1 MRVIRRA
8 ILLALLIVYAG
19 VAKAQI
25 YSTYDWE
32 SSPKVAVVTKEEA
45 EHPAVII
52 SHNQFS
58 ELVIGGSS
66 ANSFVTEHKIIHVN
80 TQAGIEKFNKV
91 YIPLRNSSEVV
102 SIKVRSIDP
111 SGKITN
117 LQKENL
123 KELHN
128 VEGYGN
134 FKIFAVEGI
143 TAGGEIEYLYTVKSS
158 PEMYGRELFQTS
170 VPVRAAAFALIF
182 PLNVEYSA
190 RSYNGLPKPVVQLYG
205 DYGSKKNSISI
216 AVTNVPAAREEEYS
230 SDVADRMRLDY
241 KFESN
246 AMVNHPFT
254 WEKMGD
260 QLLKNSHD
268 PKGSAKVTKLIKSL
282 NLGQASEEEKIK
294 KLEQYI
300 KTNFTIKDGKNP
312 AYSDIKEVLSTHV
325 GNDAGIL
332 KLYLASLAELNI
344 NTQLVFTLPRTQGS
358 IDFDF
363 PTPMVLQESLL
374 FFPAYKKYIAP
385 TVKHLRYGPAPDN
398 IAGNT
403 GLFISYSNE
412 TGGRL
417 NFHNC
422 SVQGIDILSHEHNKQ
437 GVNATVA
444 IKNGVPEV
452 VAETFWQGY
461 RASLY
466 RGIYQNTQG
475 AQREDFIKNVTL
487 SGIDNLSIAKRSTE
501 GEDENLSSDVDSFFK
516 IKTECQAPAILEM
529 AGNDYLVSI
538 GKVIGTQSELYQEHK
553 RQTNIY
559 VPTIANYFHELVLEI
574 PEGYT
579 CAGQEAAKIH
589 NQVKDENQNVVME
602 FISDYHIE
610 GNKLII
616 KVHEVYKVLYLK
628 KEKYDD
634 FRAVINSA
642 ADFNKLVVVLT
653 PSKGN

>member
-1 MRVIRRA
+1 M
-8 ILLALLIVYAG
+8 ALLSVYAG
-19 VAKAQI
+19 IATAQI
-25 YSTYDWE
+25 YSTYNWE
-32 SSPKVAVVTKEEA
+32 ASPKVAAVTMEEA

-52 SHNQFS
+52 SHMQFS
-58 ELVIGGSS
+58 ELVIGNGS

-91 YIPLRNSSEVV
+91 YIPLRNSSEVI

-123 KELHN
+123 KELNN

-143 TAGGEIEYLYTVKSS
+143 TIGGDIEYLYTVKSS
-158 PEMYGRELFQTS
+158 PDMYGRKLFQTS
-170 VPVRAAAFALIF
+170 VPVRAASFALIF
-182 PLNVEYSA
+182 PRSAEYSA
-190 RSYNGLPKPVVQLYG
+190 RSYNGLPQPVVQ
-205 DYGSKKNSISI
+205 DYGNNKNSISI
-216 AVTNVPAAREEEYS
+216 AVANVPAALEEEYS
-230 SDVADRMRLDY
+230 SEASERMRLDY

-246 AMVNHPFT
+246 AMLNEPFT
-254 WEKMGD
+254 WEKMGS

-268 PKGSAKVTKLIKSL
+268 PKGSGKVTKLIKSL

-300 KTNFTIKDGKNP
+300 KTNFTIKDGNTP
-312 AYSDIKEVLSTHV
+312 AYNDIKEVLSTNV
-325 GNDAGIL
+325 GSDAGIL
-332 KLYLASLAELNI
+332 KLYLAALAELNI
-344 NTQLVFTLPRTQGS
+344 NTQLIFTLPRKQGS
-358 IDFDF
+358 IDNDF
-363 PTPMVLQESLL
+363 PTPLVLQEALL
-374 FFPAYKKYIAP
+374 FFPAYRTYLAP
-385 TVKHLRYGPAPDN
+385 TVKYLRYGPAPDN
-398 IAGNT
+398 IAGNS
-403 GLFISYSNE
+403 GLFITYNNQM
-412 TGGRL
+412 GRL
-417 NFHNC
+417 DFHKC
-422 SVQGIDILSHEHNKQ
+422 YVQKIDILSHEHNKQ
-437 GVNATVA
+437 GVNATIR

-452 VAETFWQGY
+452 IAETFWQGY
-461 RASLY
+461 RAALY

-475 AQREDFIKNVTL
+475 VQREDFMKNVTL
-487 SGIDNLSIAKRSTE
+487 SGIDNLSITKRSTE
-501 GEDENLSSDVDSFFK
+501 GEDVNLSSDVDSFFK
-516 IKTECQAPAILEM
+516 IKTECVVPAILEM

-538 GKVIGTQSELYQEHK
+538 GKVIGKQSELYQEHK

-559 VPTIANYFHELVLEI
+559 LPTIANYFHELALEI

-602 FISDYHIE
+602 FISDYRIE

-616 KVHEVYKVLYLK
+616 KVHEVYKELYLK

-653 PSKGN
+653 PSKED